1 MDIDISDKQA
11 EFLRIMEDPEVTELM
26 IGGSAGGATV
36 FGHFVKTPFG
46 EKKIEDIKVGDQICN
61 ANGGISR
68 VIDIPW
74 EGEMESYGVTFSDGS
89 YTEVSKNHL
98 WKYKIASQRRN
109 RGKRKHLEEYT
120 IATTEQLKKRMEKEH
135 ILVPL
140 TKPVVFTRSFP
151 RCQKMDPYLLGII
164 LGDGGISQRSIVITN
179 PEIEIIEKCKEKVT
193 GEITGGKD
201 GLTWRLKNCNYE
213 RECLDKFG
221 LMGKHSWEKFIPECY
236 KLGSIDERF
245 EIIRGLLDTD
255 GTVDD
260 RGHISFTSTS
270 KQLAEDVQFIARSLG
285 ANATLTVDDNT
296 GYRNKDGDFI
306 KCRPA
311 YDVYIQHEHKELFLW
326 LPRKKEKIQAY
337 NGGYPPHKRIIKMES
352 VGIKKARCISTS
364 ALDGLYLTDDFIVTH
379 NSKSFCIGLLVAL
392 WSRKYPGVR
401 FFVGRKTLK
410 SLKQSTIN
418 TMLSKVF
425 PALGLT
431 TNEYHMGWQNMELTF
446 KNGSMVIFGELDFAP
461 SDPVYSRVG
470 SFECDCAII
479 DEAGEVPKMG
489 KDAIKSRTGRGVMAN
504 YGMPGKLLLASNPDL
519 GWLKDE
525 YYTPYEKLGA
535 RGFEKWKI
543 GEIDGKP
550 TYRGFLRMGAY
561 DNPFL
566 PQSYID
572 NLKTLPPILRKRL
585 LDGDWNYADDESSLF
600 RAGLLDKAMCYEL
613 PESSPEHTF
622 VGVDLADSG
631 GDFTVFS
638 LMKNGVLVSQK
649 RSSVQMNWEKDSRLP
664 MGRMVADELVEFAQ
678 RNGID
683 QRLAS
688 HIAVECNGIG
698 NSVRDFLRERGWSVL
713 EYTATHK
720 SRSENYYNL
729 MMDMDAGDV
738 KIYQS
743 MEGLDELRR
752 ELMAH
757 AFTMNGQEP
766 DVVKKDKIKQ
776 VIGHSPDFSDSFQI
790 ANYARR
796 LAEHPELNPR
806 TNSNRLI
813 F

>member
-36 FGHFVKTPFG
+36 FGHPVKTPFG

-61 ANGGISR
+61 ANGGVSR

-98 WKYKIASQRRN
+98 WKYKIASRRRN

-120 IATTEQLKKRMEKEH
+120 IATTEQLKEKMKKEH

-151 RCQKMDPYLLGII
+151 RCQKIDPYLLGII

-236 KLGSIDERF
+236 KLGSVDERF

-285 ANATLTVDDNT
+285 ANATLTMDDNA

-337 NGGYPPHKRIIKMES
+337 NGGYPPHKRIVKIES

-479 DEAGEVPKMG
+479 DEAGEVPKLG

-525 YYTPYEKLGA
+525 YFTPYEKLGA
-535 RGFEKWKI
+535 KGFEKWKI

-550 TYRGFLRMGAY
+550 TYRAFLRMGAY

-572 NLKTLPPILRKRL
+572 NLKTLPPMLRKRL

-600 RAGLLDKAMCYEL
+600 RAGLLDKAMCFEL
-613 PESSPEHTF
+613 PESSSENTF
-622 VGVDLADSG
+622 IGCDISDLGSDK
-631 GDFTVFS
+631 TVFS
-638 LMKNGVLVSQK
+638 LIKNGVLLSQK
-649 RSSVQMNWEKDSRLP
+649 ASSVQMNWEKDSKLP
-664 MGRMVADELVEFAQ
+664 MGRMIADELIEFAQ
-678 RNGID
+678 RNGIN

-688 HIAVECNGIG
+688 HIAIETNGVG
-698 NSVRDFLRERGWSVL
+698 ASVRDALRERGWQTT
-713 EYTATHK
+713 EYVATHK

-729 MMDMDAGDV
+729 MLDMDSGDV

-752 ELMAH
+752 ELMIH
-757 AFTMNGQEP
+757 SFEMVNQEP
-766 DVVKKDKIKQ
+766 SVVKKDKIKQ
-776 VIGHSPDFSDSFQI
+776 AIGHSPDFADSFCI

-796 LAEHPELNPR
+796 LAEHPELSPH
-806 TNSNRLI
+806 TNRNRLY